1 MNIQIDDICNSYN
14 RERKI
19 SMREI
24 MRIGDEFVVAD
35 NDIKDISKAGTEITD
50 IAQRYKTDVLA
61 VICKGDKHSLVTQY
75 HEKDTAELSED
86 IVKAVSLVYTI
97 ADTYSVNAIDV
108 AEMIKIIIEEHNK
121 ER

>member
-1 MNIQIDDICNSYN
+1 MQQ
-14 RERKI
+14 
-19 SMREI
+19 I
-24 MRIGDEFVVAD
+24 MRIGDDLVPVDE
-35 NDIKDISKAGTEITD
+35 DIKDISNAGTEIHD
-50 IAQRYKTDVLA
+50 VAHRYKTDVLA

-97 ADTYSVNAIDV
+97 ADTYDVDAIDI
-108 AEMIKIIIEEHNK
+108 AEMIKLIIEEHNN

>member
-1 MNIQIDDICNSYN
+1 
-14 RERKI
+14 
-19 SMREI
+19 MREI

-50 IAQRYKTDVLA
+50 VAQRYKTDVLA

-97 ADTYSVNAIDV
+97 ADTYSVDAIDV
-108 AEMIKIIIEEHNK
+108 AEMIKIIIEEHNN